1 MQAVKQ
7 SGANLS
13 GPKVGSYIA
22 DHENLKISQ

>member
-7 SGANLS
+7 AGTNLS

-22 DHENLKISQ
+22 DHENLQIK